1 MVLIME
7 QQNQLTNLHKLYR
20 MVQQL
25 KIEELSQEET
35 RLLLNN
41 LQEEIITQEKKIL
54 KMEESF
60 QIQMNHL
67 KTEIDRL
74 SHL

>member
-1 MVLIME
+1 ME

-41 LQEEIITQEKKIL
+41 LQEEIIIQEKKIL

-67 KTEIDRL
+67 KSEIDRL

>member
-1 MVLIME
+1 ME

-41 LQEEIITQEKKIL
+41 LQEEIIIQEKKIL

>member
-1 MVLIME
+1 ME
-7 QQNQLTNLHKLYR
+7 QQNQLTNLHKLYK

-41 LQEEIITQEKKIL
+41 LQEEIIIQEKKIL

-67 KTEIDRL
+67 KSEIDRL

>member
-1 MVLIME
+1 ME

-25 KIEELSQEET
+25 KIEDLSQEET

>member
-1 MVLIME
+1 ME

>member
-1 MVLIME
+1 ME

-67 KTEIDRL
+67 KTERDRL

>member
-1 MVLIME
+1 MCNTASFRLIPIRFSM
-7 QQNQLTNLHKLYR
+7 
-20 MVQQL
+20 
-25 KIEELSQEET
+25 ET

-41 LQEEIITQEKKIL
+41 LQEEIIIQEKKIL

-67 KTEIDRL
+67 KSEIDRL

>member
-1 MVLIME
+1 ME
-7 QQNQLTNLHKLYR
+7 QQNQLTNLHKLYK

-25 KIEELSQEET
+25 KIEDLSQEET

-41 LQEEIITQEKKIL
+41 LQEEIIIQEKKIL

-67 KTEIDRL
+67 KSEIDRL

>member
-1 MVLIME
+1 ME
-7 QQNQLTNLHKLYR
+7 QQNQLTNLYKLYS

-25 KIEELSQEET
+25 KIEDLSQEET

-41 LQEEIITQEKKIL
+41 LQDEIITQEKKIL

-67 KTEIDRL
+67 KSEIDRL